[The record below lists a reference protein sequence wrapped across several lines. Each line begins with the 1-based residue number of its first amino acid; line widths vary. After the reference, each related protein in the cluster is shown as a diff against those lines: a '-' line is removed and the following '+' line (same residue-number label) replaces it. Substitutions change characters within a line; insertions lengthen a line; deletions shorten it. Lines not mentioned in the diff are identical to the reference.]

1 MSPETTILLLNAGVI
16 ALAYALIYPRFAGA
30 NITKLAWYD
39 VAVSLIPLGIAWFWY
54 ADSGYAFNMVLFET
68 NWFLFTAITY
78 FVLEMPMSIGYLRHY
93 GVDNQQQ
100 PPSPP

>member
-16 ALAYALIYPRFAGA
+16 AIAYALIYPRFAGA

-39 VAVSLIPLGIAWFWY
+39 VAVSLIPLGIAWYWY
-54 ADSGYAFNMVLFET
+54 ADVDYRFNMVLFEA

-78 FVLEMPMSIGYLRHY
+78 FVLEMPMSIGYMRHY
-93 GVDNQQQ
+93 GVDQSQA
-100 PPSPP
+100 PPKE